1 MNELR
6 NISNQFLIEGEI
18 TKVSP
23 FGSGHIN
30 DTFKL
35 ETERKNYILQRINGT
50 IFLDIPGL
58 MQNIVGLS
66 EYFIN
71 QSPEESKQVLTP
83 IKTKDGK
90 HLHKDSSG
98 EFWRVMNFIENSRS
112 FDRVENPEIA
122 YEGGKA
128 YGWFVRSLT
137 DFPLNKLK
145 VTIPHF
151 HDIQFRL
158 DNFLKAMETDIRYRV
173 ELVPEDIDFVFNRAE
188 EMKIIAELG
197 NEDKIPLRV
206 THNDTKIN
214 NVLFNDN
221 NKAICVID
229 LDTVMPGYSLF
240 DFGDAIRT
248 FANSSDEDEK
258 ELAKI
263 SLNLDF
269 YKSFSQGFLSETKD
283 ILTREELNYLAFSA
297 KYITFEQGV
306 RFLTDYLEG
315 DHYYKI
321 KYPNHNLFRARA
333 QFKLLE
339 RMENR
344 FAEMEN
350 IISEIVNDPE
360 FHKS

>member
-1 MNELR
+1 MIELR
-6 NISNQFLIEGEI
+6 NIGNQFLIEGEI
-18 TKVSP
+18 IKVSP

-30 DTFKL
+30 DTFKM
-35 ETERKNYILQRINGT
+35 ETDNKNYILQRINGN
-50 IFLDIPGL
+50 IFHDIPGL
-58 MQNIVGLS
+58 MQNITCVSDYL
-66 EYFIN
+66 IN
-71 QSPEESKQVLTP
+71 QIKGEELQVISPV
-83 IKTKDGK
+83 KTKDGK
-90 HLHKDSSG
+90 FIHKDSFDES
-98 EFWRVMNFIENSRS
+98 WRVMNFIENSLS
-112 FDRVENPEIA
+112 LDHVENSEIA
-122 YEGGKA
+122 FEGGKT
-128 YGWFVRSLT
+128 YGWFVKMLK
-137 DFPLNKLK
+137 DFPINKLK

-173 ELVPEDIDFVFNRAE
+173 ELVPEDIDFVFSRAE

-214 NVLFNDN
+214 NVLFNEE
-221 NKAICVID
+221 NKGICVID

-248 FANSSDEDEK
+248 FANSADEDEK
-258 ELAKI
+258 DLHKI
-263 SLNLDF
+263 SLNLEF
-269 YKSFSQGFLSETKD
+269 FKSFSEGFLFETKH
-283 ILTREELNYLAFSA
+283 ILTQEELDHLAFSA

-321 KYPNHNLFRARA
+321 NYLNHNLFRARA

-339 RMENR
+339 SMEENYE
-344 FAEMEN
+344 EMKK
-350 IISEIVNDPE
+350 IIYQIV
-360 FHKS
+360 HS